1 MSELYNPNR
10 NAPRNDAPG
19 RTKLTGFK
27 DLDRHI
33 PAPRKQPQA
42 QPAPLEFK
50 GEVNKW
56 YETKRNGHVTRIYLL
71 EIKKDKAI
79 FKDDPSDKHTQS
91 MPLAKFIKFYG

>member
-1 MSELYNPNR
+1 MTVRLVL
-10 NAPRNDAPG
+10 APQLP
-19 RTKLTGFK
+19 TPSCTSCLT
-27 DLDRHI
+27 
-33 PAPRKQPQA
+33 QP